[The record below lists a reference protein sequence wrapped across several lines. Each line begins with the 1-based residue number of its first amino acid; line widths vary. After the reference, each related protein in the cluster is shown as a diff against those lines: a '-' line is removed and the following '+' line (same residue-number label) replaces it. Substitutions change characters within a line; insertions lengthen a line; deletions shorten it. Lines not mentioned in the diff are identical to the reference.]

1 MDKKKEDKK
10 KPVSDL
16 KKTIANI
23 NAKALER
30 KVKRDAERAAANQLR
45 RKKMSSKPMSKGSS
59 IKGLQGLQTRLGSK
73 ITK

>member
-16 KKTIANI
+16 GKTIADI
-23 NAKALER
+23 NAKSLER
-30 KVKRDAERAAANQLR
+30 KVKRNAERSAANQLR